1 MKVTLLHH
9 TPLSIAVTAARTCW
23 DSFSKGGSYECP
35 SDTLVDADIDLLSRL
50 MHKNKHESIF
60 ETISYNFNIE
70 RIPRFVLVEMTRHRI
85 CSYSVRSTRYTLAK
99 ELKNE
104 ASFFYWTDDE
114 TDEIEHTKLAVHL
127 DRVKK
132 YIDINPK
139 LNVIHQTEGLERL
152 RMAVYQGGSLDD
164 VKYLVPENYLT
175 NLVWTINVRSLRN
188 FLHLRLSKSAHFKIR
203 ELAELVYDAIPQE
216 HKFLFEDLRKE
227 ENDRV

>member
-1 MKVTLLHH
+1 MKITLLHH

-23 DSFSKGGSYECP
+23 DSFNKGGNYECP
-35 SDTLVDADIDLLSRL
+35 SDTLVEADIALLDRL
-50 MHKNKHESIF
+50 IHKNKHESIA
-60 ETISYNFNIE
+60 EHISYSWSIE
-70 RIPRFVLVEMTRHRI
+70 GLPRFVLAELTRHRI

-99 ELKNE
+99 DLKNE
-104 ASFFYWTDDE
+104 ESFFYYEDDV
-114 TDEIEHTKLAVHL
+114 TDEIEHIKLAVHL
-127 DRVKK
+127 ERAKK

-139 LNVIHQTEGLERL
+139 LNLIQQVQGLEQLRL
-152 RMAVYQGGSLDD
+152 AIVHSKVSLDD

-175 NLVWTINVRSLRN
+175 NLVWTINIRSLRN

-227 ENDRV
+227 ENE

>member
-9 TPLSIAVTAARTCW
+9 IPLSIAVTAARTCW
-23 DSFSKGGSYECP
+23 DSFNKGGIYECP
-35 SDTLVDADIDLLSRL
+35 SDTLVEADIALLDKL
-50 MHKNKHESIF
+50 IHKNKHESIA
-60 ETISYNFNIE
+60 EHISYSWSIE
-70 RIPRFVLVEMTRHRI
+70 GLPRFVLAELTRHRL
-85 CSYSVRSTRYTLAK
+85 CSYSVKSTRYTLK

-104 ASFFYWTDDE
+104 APFFYWADDE
-114 TDEIEHTKLAVHL
+114 TDEIEHVKLAVHI
-127 DRVKK
+127 DRAKK

-152 RMAVYQGGSLDD
+152 RMAVCQGGSLDD

-203 ELAELVYDAIPQE
+203 ELAELIYDAIPNE

-227 ENDRV
+227 END